1 MTILE
6 SDIKIVATQVMDDV
20 DNGGGAPTS
29 NVIVDGASNS
39 IFKDISA
46 VDRAQGDVSIM
57 KIAAVIQTL
66 NTDTALGG
74 VVIVSRPPADPK
86 VSAALFA
93 TGDFFDR
100 RASIQNR
107 IEAYTSPGE
116 EFNGYLLSNHVQGQ
130 RSLQIF
136 QRPGA
141 TPPNTNGTLQIS
153 GGGKTEY
160 VRVADVA
167 VEQRTYS
174 YNAGNSFVDY
184 QAQVC
189 VCELVDGLKNDYTG
203 TPASRLFER
212 TITSAAINKMLVA
225 NASRFYGI
233 SKLAQNV
240 TTGDL
245 SAVVEHIDTQ
255 LVPSATTE
263 IPIVD
268 TSAAGSATSLVASG
282 AGTVSLTTGVV
293 FGPNATIVFGNP
305 VYPGSLSVATSAGTL
320 TDDGGRLKLGALTA
334 GSVNYAG
341 GSMTFASD
349 APAITGNKTIT
360 FRPAGAPI
368 ELADSASIV
377 VTAESRRINYPLT
390 ILPPPAPGSLRVAY
404 RAGGNWYELADDGGG
419 RLSGASSSIGS
430 GTVDYATGTTLP
442 TLGVLPDVGSEVIYT
457 WAAKVNYKDR
467 SGTLTAALSI
477 LLALDNQ
484 AAQSG
489 TVSVDWNDGIDRHAS
504 DNGSGALAGD
514 ATGPVSYASGTIE
527 VRPKVLPASAVAFT
541 VGYSH
546 GEPSSKTFPA
556 PARNADGSIT
566 LNLGKTNIAPRSLAL
581 DWNLILQSTGGVPA
595 DQWVPQNFA
604 ATKTV
609 TDDGAGNLKDGLG
622 VTFGTL
628 VYATGV
634 ATLFPETVVSVAV
647 PQWAVNPLGV
657 LGTVLS
663 PNLPGLYRNTL
674 TGYTYAVLNAS
685 LPADATALV
694 TANFRVAGAGTTKSQ
709 VFNQPKLSIKL
720 LPNFSEPAV
729 PGSVNFTLGGKTY
742 FDRAG
747 SLYTDLDPATGA
759 ASLAGTYDYATNL
772 ASLNTWPAAAS
783 STVVVN
789 SLLTTLDG
797 QPVEYV
803 VFRTPVAPISPGSLQ
818 LLATKLNGG
827 SINVTADASGFIN
840 GANVHGT
847 FDYATGVGKVRFGDW
862 VTAAGNEGAIWY
874 SPDAVGTD
882 GKIWKPVPV
891 FASTIRYNAVAF
903 TTLPVDATLLGLDPV
918 RLPADGRVPIF
929 RKGELAVIHNTKRL
943 PAAVV
948 ANGQTLNAGR
958 VRLSRVRI
966 MGANGLAV
974 ETGYTR
980 NLDAGTVT
988 FTDVSGYVQ
997 PVVFEHRIEDMLTVS
1012 DVGIDGRLAF
1022 AGRVSHDYPAADSYV
1037 SSGLRMG
1044 DVKARVSLLFDQQ
1057 TWNGAW
1063 SDSLIGNAADP
1074 TFNDIDYPITVTN
1087 KGAVTERWRIQINGS
1102 GTAYNLIGEH
1112 VGQIVTGQSMT
1123 ADCSPLGP
1131 SGVPYMTIPAAGF
1144 GSGGWPAGSL
1154 IRFNTIAATFPF
1166 VPIRTVQMGAE
1177 TVLDDSFEIL
1187 VLIGVDRP

>member
-29 NVIVDGASNS
+29 NVIVDGASNA

-46 VDRAQGDVSIM
+46 VDRARGDVSIM
-57 KIAAVIQTL
+57 KVAATIQTM

-74 VVIVSRPPADPK
+74 LVIISRPPADPN
-86 VSAALFA
+86 VNAALFY

-141 TPPNTNGTLQIS
+141 TPPAVNGTLQLS

-160 VRVADVA
+160 VRISDVA
-167 VEQRTYS
+167 TEQRTYT
-174 YNAGNSFVDY
+174 YGTGGSFVDY
-184 QAQVC
+184 AAQVC
-189 VCELVDGLKNDYTG
+189 ICEIVDGLKNDYTG
-203 TPASRLFER
+203 TPANRLFER
-212 TITSAAINKMLVA
+212 TAASAAVNKMLVA
-225 NASRFYGI
+225 NASKFYGI
-233 SKLAQNV
+233 AKLAANV
-240 TTGDL
+240 NTGDL
-245 SAVVEHIDTQ
+245 SARVNTINTQ

-263 IPIVD
+263 IPLVD
-268 TSAAGSATSLVASG
+268 MSAAGSSTTLVASG
-282 AGTVSLTTGVV
+282 SGTVSLTTGVA
-293 FGPNATIVFGNP
+293 FGPNSIIAFGNP
-305 VYPGSLSVATSAGTL
+305 AYPGSLSVATSAGTL
-320 TDDGGRLKLGALTA
+320 TDDGGRLKLGALTI

-341 GSMTFASD
+341 GSMAFASD
-349 APAITGNKTIT
+349 APAITGNKTIS

-419 RLSGASSSIGS
+419 RLSGTSSSIGS
-430 GTVDYATGTTLP
+430 GTIDFVTGTALP
-442 TLGVLPDVGSEVIYT
+442 TLGTLPDVGSEVIYT
-457 WAAKVNYKDR
+457 WAAKTNYKDR
-467 SGTLTAALSI
+467 SGTLTAAVSI
-477 LLALDNQ
+477 MLALDNL

-489 TVSVDWNDGIDRHAS
+489 TVSVDWNDGAARHAS
-504 DNGSGALAGD
+504 DNGSGALTGD
-514 ATGPVSYASGTIE
+514 ATGPVSYASSTIE
-527 VRPKVLPASAVAFT
+527 LRPNVLPASAVAFT

-556 PARNADGSIT
+556 PARDVDGAIT
-566 LNLGKTNIAPRSLAL
+566 LNLGKTNIAPRSLSL
-581 DWNLILQSTGGVPA
+581 DWNLVLQSTGGVPA

-604 ATKTV
+604 ANKTV
-609 TDDGAGNLKDGLG
+609 TDDGAGNLRDGLG
-622 VTFGTL
+622 VIFGTL
-628 VYATGV
+628 DYATGV
-634 ATLFPETVVSVAV
+634 AKLYPETVVSVAV

-663 PNLPGLYRNTL
+663 PNLPGFYRNTL

-685 LPADATALV
+685 LPADSTALV
-694 TANFRVAGAGTTKSQ
+694 TANFRVVGAGTTKSQ
-709 VFNQPKLSIKL
+709 TFNQPKLSIKL
-720 LPNFSEPAV
+720 LPNFSEAGV
-729 PGSVNFTLGGKTY
+729 PGSVNFTMGGKTY

-747 SLYTDLDPATGA
+747 GLYADLDPATGA
-759 ASLAGTYDYATNL
+759 ASLAGTYDYATNVAAL
-772 ASLNTWPAAAS
+772 TTWPASAS
-783 STVVVN
+783 TSVVVN

-803 VFRTPVAPISPGSLQ
+803 VFRTPVAPVSPGSFQ
-818 LLATKLNGG
+818 LLATKLSGG
-827 SINVTADASGFIN
+827 TINVTADASGFVN
-840 GANVHGT
+840 GTNVHGT
-847 FDYATGVGKVRFGDW
+847 YDYATGVGKVRFGDW
-862 VTAAGNEGAIWY
+862 VTAAGNEGALWY
-874 SPDAVGTD
+874 SADAVGSD

-891 FASTIRYNAVAF
+891 FASTIRYNAVAY

-918 RLPADGRVPIF
+918 RLPSDGRVPIF
-929 RKGELAVIHNTKRL
+929 RKGELVVLHNTKRL
-943 PAAVV
+943 PPAVV
-948 ANGQTLNAGR
+948 SNGQALSAGR
-958 VRLSRVRI
+958 GRLSRAKLIGGDGVTI
-966 MGANGLAV
+966 

-997 PVVFEHRIEDMLTVS
+997 PVTYEHRIEDLLTVS
-1012 DVGIDGRLAF
+1012 DVGIDGRLTF
-1022 AGRVSHDYPAADSYV
+1022 AGRVTHDYTSGDTFV
-1037 SSGLRMG
+1037 SSALPMG

-1057 TWNGAW
+1057 TWTGVW
-1063 SDSLIGNAADP
+1063 SDTLLGSAADP
-1074 TFNDIDYPITVTN
+1074 TFNDIDFPITVTN
-1087 KGAVTERWRIQINGS
+1087 KGAVTERWRMQVNSGGS
-1102 GTAYNLIGEH
+1102 TYNLIGEH

-1123 ADCSPLGP
+1123 VDCSPLGP

-1144 GSGGWPAGSL
+1144 GSGWPAGAV
-1154 IRFNTIAATFPF
+1154 IRFNTVAATFPF

-1177 TVLDDSFEIL
+1177 TVHDDSFEIL

>member
-6 SDIKIVATQVMDDV
+6 SDIKIVTTQVMDDV
-20 DNGGGAPTS
+20 DNGGGAPTA
-29 NVIVDGASNS
+29 NVIEDGKSNA

-46 VDRAQGDVSIM
+46 VDRARGDVSIM
-57 KIAAVIQTL
+57 KIAATIQTM

-74 VVIVSRPPADPK
+74 LVIISRPPADPN
-86 VSAALFA
+86 VSPALFY

-107 IEAYTSPGE
+107 IEAYTSAGE

-141 TPPNTNGTLQIS
+141 TPPAVNGTLQIS

-160 VRVADVA
+160 VRIADVA
-167 VEQRTYS
+167 TEQRTYS
-174 YNAGNSFVDY
+174 YSTGGAFVDY
-184 QAQVC
+184 AAQVC

-203 TPASRLFER
+203 TPANRLFER
-212 TITSAAINKMLVA
+212 TATSAAVNKMLVA
-225 NASRFYGI
+225 NASKFYGI
-233 SKLAQNV
+233 AKLAAHV

-245 SAVVEHIDTQ
+245 SARVDRIDTQ

-263 IPIVD
+263 IPLVD
-268 TSAAGSATSLVASG
+268 MSAAGSVTTLVAAG
-282 AGTVSLTTGVV
+282 AGTVSLTTGVA
-293 FGPNATIVFGNP
+293 FGPNAIIAFGNP
-305 VYPGSLSVATSAGTL
+305 AYPGSLSVATAAGTL
-320 TDDGGRLKLGALTA
+320 TDDGGRLKLGALTI

-349 APAITGNKTIT
+349 APAIAGNKTIS

-368 ELADSASIV
+368 ELADSASIA
-377 VTAESRRINYPLT
+377 VTVESRRINYPLT

-419 RLSGASSSIGS
+419 RLSGTSSGIGS
-430 GTVDYATGTTLP
+430 GTIDFVTGTALP
-442 TLGVLPDVGSEVIYT
+442 TLGSLPDVGSEIIFT
-457 WAAKVNYKDR
+457 WAAKSNYKDR
-467 SGTLTAALSI
+467 SGTLTAAVSI

-489 TVSVDWNDGIDRHAS
+489 TVSVDWNDGAARHAS

-514 ATGPVSYASGTIE
+514 ATGPVSYAASLVE
-527 VRPKVLPASAVAFT
+527 VKPNVLPASAVAFT

-546 GEPSSKTFPA
+546 GEPSSKAFPA
-556 PARNADGSIT
+556 PARDVDGAIT
-566 LNLGKTNIAPRSLAL
+566 LNLGKTNIAPRSLSL
-581 DWNLILQSTGGVPA
+581 DWNLVLQSTGGVPA

-609 TDDGAGNLKDGLG
+609 TDDGAGKLVDGLG
-622 VTFGTL
+622 VQFGTFD
-628 VYATGV
+628 YATGV
-634 ATLFPETVVSVAV
+634 AKLYPEAVVSVAV

-663 PNLPGLYRNTL
+663 PNLPGFYRNTL

-685 LPADATALV
+685 LPADSTALV
-694 TANFRVAGAGTTKSQ
+694 TANFRVVGAGTTKSQ
-709 VFNQPKLSIKL
+709 TFHQPKLSIRL
-720 LPNFSEPAV
+720 LPSFSEAGV
-729 PGSVNFTLGGKTY
+729 PGSVNFTMGGKTY

-759 ASLAGTYDYATNL
+759 ASLAGTYDYATNV
-772 ASLNTWPAAAS
+772 ASLTTWPAS
-783 STVVVN
+783 GSTAVVVN
-789 SLLTTLDG
+789 SLLTSLDS

-803 VFRTPVAPISPGSLQ
+803 VFRTPVAPVSPGSFQ

-827 SINVTADASGFIN
+827 TINVTADASGFIN

-847 FDYATGVGKVRFGDW
+847 YDYATGVGKVRFGDW

-874 SPDAVGTD
+874 AADAVGSD

-891 FASTIRYNAVAF
+891 FANTIRYNAVAY

-929 RKGELAVIHNTKRL
+929 RKGELVVIHNTKRL
-943 PAAVV
+943 PPAVV
-948 ANGQTLNAGR
+948 ANGMTLDAGR
-958 VRLSRVRI
+958 GRLSRAKLIGGDGVT
-966 MGANGLAV
+966 L

-997 PVVFEHRIEDMLTVS
+997 PVVYEHRIEDLLTVS

-1022 AGRVSHDYPAADSYV
+1022 AGRVTHDYTAGDTYV
-1037 SSGLRMG
+1037 SSALPMG

-1057 TWNGAW
+1057 TWSGAW
-1063 SDSLIGNAADP
+1063 SDSLIGAAADA
-1074 TFNDIDYPITVTN
+1074 TFNDIDFPVTVTN
-1087 KGAVTERWRIQINGS
+1087 KGAVTERWRIQINAG
-1102 GTAYNLIGEH
+1102 GTTYNLIGEH
-1112 VGQIVTGQSMT
+1112 VGQIVTGQSM
-1123 ADCSPLGP
+1123 AVDCSPLGP

-1144 GSGGWPAGSL
+1144 GSGWAAGQL
-1154 IRFNTIAATFPF
+1154 IRFNTVAATFPF

>member
-6 SDIKIVATQVMDDV
+6 SDLKLVATQVMDDV
-20 DNGGGAPTS
+20 PEGGGAPTS
-29 NVIVDGASNS
+29 KVIVDGASNA

-46 VDRAQGDVSIM
+46 VDRARGDVSIM
-57 KIAAVIQTL
+57 KIAATVQTL

-74 VVIVSRPPADPK
+74 LVIISRPPLDPN
-86 VSAALFA
+86 VSPALFY

-107 IEAYTSPGE
+107 IEAYTAPGE
-116 EFNGYLLSNHVQGQ
+116 EFNGYMLSNHVQGQ

-141 TPPNTNGTLQIS
+141 TPPTINGTLQIS

-160 VRVADVA
+160 VRVSDVS

-174 YNAGNSFVDY
+174 YSTGGSFVDY
-184 QAQVC
+184 AAQVC
-189 VCELVDGLKNDYTG
+189 ICELVDGLKSDYTG
-203 TPASRLFER
+203 SPASRLFER
-212 TITSAAINKMLVA
+212 TASAAAVNKMLVA
-225 NASRFYGI
+225 NASKFYGI
-233 SKLAQNV
+233 AKLAANV

-245 SAVVEHIDTQ
+245 SAKVNTINTQ

-282 AGTVSLTTGVV
+282 GGTVSLTTGVA
-293 FGPNATIVFGNP
+293 FGPNSIITLGNP

-320 TDDGGRLKLGALTA
+320 TDDGGRLKLAALTI

-341 GSMTFASD
+341 GSMALASD

-368 ELADSASIV
+368 ELADSASIA
-377 VTAESRRINYPLT
+377 VTIESRRINYPIT

-419 RLSGASSSIGS
+419 RLSGADSSIGS
-430 GTVDYATGTTLP
+430 GTVDFVTGTALP
-442 TLGVLPDVGSEVIYT
+442 TLGSLPDVGSEIIFT
-457 WAAKVNYKDR
+457 WAAKSNCKDR
-467 SGTLTAALSI
+467 SGTLTAAVSI
-477 LLALDNQ
+477 MLALDNQ
-484 AAQSG
+484 AAQAG
-489 TVSVDWNDGIDRHAS
+489 TVSVDWNDGTARHAS

-514 ATGPVSYASGTIE
+514 ATGPVSYALSTIE
-527 VRPKVLPASAVAFT
+527 VRPNLLPASAVAFT

-546 GEPSSKTFPA
+546 GDPETKSFQA
-556 PARNADGSIT
+556 PARDLDGSVSV
-566 LNLGKTNIAPRSLAL
+566 NLGKTNIAPKSVAL
-581 DWNLILQSTGGVPA
+581 SWNLVLQSTNGVPA
-595 DQWVPQNFA
+595 EQWVPQNFA
-604 ATKTV
+604 AIKNV
-609 TDDGAGNLKDGLG
+609 TDDGAGKLRDALG
-622 VTFGTL
+622 IEFGTID
-628 VYATGV
+628 YATGI
-634 ATLFPETVVSVAV
+634 AKIFPEVVSTVTV
-647 PQWAVNPLGV
+647 PVWAVTQIGV

-663 PNLPGLYRNTL
+663 PNLPGAYRNTL
-674 TGYTYAVLNAS
+674 TGYQYVGLAS
-685 LPADATALV
+685 TLPFDSTALV
-694 TANFRVAGAGTTKSQ
+694 TANFRVLSAGTTKSQ
-709 VFNQPKLSIKL
+709 VFNQPKLSIRL
-720 LPNFSEPAV
+720 LPSFSEAGV

-759 ASLAGTYDYATNL
+759 ASLAGTYDYATNV
-772 ASLNTWPAAAS
+772 ASLTTWPASAS
-783 STVVVN
+783 SQVVVN

-803 VFRTPVAPISPGSLQ
+803 VFRTPVAPVSPGSLQ
-818 LLATKLNGG
+818 LLATKLTGG
-827 SINVTADASGFIN
+827 TINVTANASGFIN
-840 GANVHGT
+840 GTNVLGT

-874 SPDAVGTD
+874 SADAVGSD
-882 GKIWKPVPV
+882 GKIWRPVPV
-891 FASTIRYNAVAF
+891 FASTIRYNAVAY

-918 RLPADGRVPIF
+918 RLPSDGRVPIF
-929 RKGELAVIHNTKRL
+929 RKGELVVIHNTKRM

-948 ANGQTLNAGR
+948 SNGQTLDVGR

-966 MGANGLAV
+966 VGADGAPI

-988 FTDVSGYVQ
+988 FNDVSSYVQ
-997 PVVFEHRIEDMLTVS
+997 PVVIEHRIEDLLTVS

-1022 AGRVSHDYPAADSYV
+1022 AGRVTHDYSSGDSYV
-1037 SSGLRMG
+1037 SSALPMG

-1057 TWNGAW
+1057 TWTGVW
-1063 SDSLIGNAADP
+1063 SDALIGNPADP
-1074 TFNDIDYPITVTN
+1074 TFNDIDFPITVTN
-1087 KGAVTERWRIQINGS
+1087 KGAVTERWRIQVNS
-1102 GTAYNLIGEH
+1102 GGTTYNLIGEH
-1112 VGQIVTGQSMT
+1112 LGQIVTGQGMGV
-1123 ADCSPLGP
+1123 DCSPIGP

-1144 GSGGWPAGSL
+1144 GAGWAAGQV
-1154 IRFNTIAATFPF
+1154 IRFNTVAATFPF

>member
-20 DNGGGAPTS
+20 PEGGGAPTS
-29 NVIVDGASNS
+29 NVIADGASNK

-46 VDRAQGDVSIM
+46 VDRAQGDFSIM
-57 KIAAVIQTL
+57 KVAAVIQTM

-74 VVIVSRPPADPK
+74 VVIISRAPADPN
-86 VSAALFA
+86 VSAALFY

-107 IEAYTSPGE
+107 IEAYTAPGE
-116 EFNGYLLSNHVQGQ
+116 EFNGFLLSNHVQGQ
-130 RSLQIF
+130 QSLQIF

-141 TPPNTNGTLQIS
+141 TPPTINGTLQIS

-160 VRVADVA
+160 VRVSDVST
-167 VEQRTYS
+167 ELRTYS
-174 YNAGNSFVDY
+174 YSTGGSFVDY

-189 VCELVDGLKNDYTG
+189 VCELKDGLKNDYTG
-203 TPASRLFER
+203 TAANRLFER
-212 TITSAAINKMLVA
+212 TATAAAMNKMLVA

-233 SKLAQNV
+233 SKLAADV
-240 TTGDL
+240 PMGAF

-268 TSAAGSATSLVASG
+268 TSAAGSSTTLVASG
-282 AGTVSLTTGVV
+282 AGNVSLTTGVA
-293 FGPNATIVFGNP
+293 FGPNSIIVFGNP
-305 VYPGSLSVATSAGTL
+305 AYPGSLSVATSAGTL
-320 TDDGGRLKLGALTA
+320 TDDGGRLKLGALTI

-349 APAITGNKTIT
+349 APAITGNKTIS

-368 ELADSASIV
+368 ELADSTSIA
-377 VTAESRRINYPLT
+377 VTVESRRINYPIT
-390 ILPPPAPGSLRVAY
+390 ILPPPAPGSMRVAY

-430 GTVDYATGTTLP
+430 GTVDFVTGTTLP
-442 TLGVLPDVGSEVIYT
+442 TLGALPDVGSEVIFT

-467 SGTLTAALSI
+467 SGTLPAALSVQ
-477 LLALDNQ
+477 LTLDNQ
-484 AAQSG
+484 AAESG
-489 TVSVDWNDGIDRHAS
+489 TVEVDWNDGTARHAA
-504 DNGSGALAGD
+504 DNGSGALTGD
-514 ATGPVSYASGTIE
+514 ATGPVSYATSTIE
-527 VRPKVLPASAVAFT
+527 VKPNALPASAVAFT
-541 VGYSH
+541 VTYSH
-546 GEPSSKTFPA
+546 GEPSIKAFPA
-556 PARNADGSIT
+556 PARDVDGSIT
-566 LNLGKTNIAPRSLAL
+566 LNLGKTNIAPRSVSL
-581 DWNLILQSTGGVPA
+581 DWNLVLQSTGGVPA

-604 ATKTV
+604 ANKTV

-622 VTFGTL
+622 VTFGTI
-628 VYATGV
+628 VYATGI
-634 ATLFPETVVSVAV
+634 AKLFPEAVVSVAV
-647 PQWAVNPLGV
+647 PQWDVNPLGI

-663 PNLPGLYRNTL
+663 PNLPGFYRNTL
-674 TGYTYAVLNAS
+674 TGYTYAVLNAT
-685 LPADATALV
+685 LPADSTALV
-694 TANFRVAGAGTTKSQ
+694 TANFRVAGAGSTKSQ

-720 LPNFSEPAV
+720 LPNFSEPGV
-729 PGSVNFTLGGKTY
+729 PGTVNFTLGGKTY

-772 ASLNTWPAAAS
+772 ASLTSWPASAS
-783 STVVVN
+783 TSVVVN

-803 VFRTPVAPISPGSLQ
+803 VFRTPIAPVAPGSFQ

-827 SINVTADASGFIN
+827 TINVSADASGLIN
-840 GANVHGT
+840 GTNVHGT
-847 FDYATGVGKVRFGDW
+847 YDYATGVGKVRFGDW
-862 VTAAGNEGAIWY
+862 VTAAGNESAIWY
-874 SPDAVGTD
+874 RAEAVGSD

-891 FASTIRYNAVAF
+891 FASTIRYNAVAYI
-903 TTLPVDATLLGLDPV
+903 TLPVDATLLGIDPV

-929 RKGELAVIHNTKRL
+929 RKGELAVIHNTKRM
-943 PAAVV
+943 AAVAV
-948 ANGQTLNAGR
+948 ANGQTIDTGR
-958 VRLSRVRI
+958 ERLSRVKI
-966 MGANGLAV
+966 IGADGV
-974 ETGYTR
+974 TIETGYTH

-988 FTDVSGYVQ
+988 FVDVSGYSQ
-997 PVVFEHRIEDMLTVS
+997 PVTIEHRIEDMLTTS

-1022 AGRVSHDYPAADSYV
+1022 AGKVSHAYPAADSFV

-1044 DVKARVSLLFDQQ
+1044 DVKARVALLFDQQ
-1057 TWNGAW
+1057 SWTGVW
-1063 SDSLIGNAADP
+1063 SDDLIGNAADA

-1087 KGAVTERWRIQINGS
+1087 KGAVTERWRIQINNGGS
-1102 GTAYNLIGEH
+1102 SYNLIGEH
-1112 VGQIVTGQSMT
+1112 LGQIVTGQSM
-1123 ADCSPLGP
+1123 AVDCSPAGP

-1144 GSGGWPAGSL
+1144 GSGWPAAAV

-1166 VPIRTVQMGAE
+1166 VPTRTVQMGAE
-1177 TVLDDSFEIL
+1177 TVYDDSFEIL